1 VETAALRK
9 LLDEVARDERS
20 GATHLVLVAAEALRE
35 WGQGGPDPRAAVLA
49 DLIERLASLRPS
61 MAPFLNLA
69 DAVAGAAAR
78 TRAGARR
85 AAAGDAAAQFGRRV
99 AASPRR
105 IAAHVA
111 RAKLGET
118 NLATYSAGAS
128 VKAAILAVHHA
139 GRRLQVV
146 VSEARPALEGRALA
160 EDLARAGVPVRLTTD
175 AALAGQL
182 EGVAA
187 LWLGADALTP
197 GGLVHK
203 VGTAGLAREARR
215 LGVTVRVLAG
225 RAKWVGPALAARLRL
240 EAGDPAA
247 VAPRGVPGLEIV
259 NPLFDVTPW
268 DLLDSVISE
277 DGLVPASRARRF
289 LEGLPASGAL
299 AGPV

>member
-1 VETAALRK
+1 METAALRK